1 MLSNTMS
8 KLIYDIDITLVGE
21 DGSVTAPEYDPLT
34 HYLEVARSPYFRHL
48 IDFRHIIKALCD
60 GYMSE
65 TVGAKSIDLFMLTPS
80 VSSPMGPGSDSEAI
94 PIKFGKLTSYLTDS
108 SQFGFEPIIMSGVEK
123 AYCYLPSMRGEDP
136 DKRHLNQFFHCEAE
150 IRGDLEDVMELAENY
165 VKYLSFGVMEMPH
178 LLGKISKNPNLS
190 RQIAQLTAQTKKFKR
205 ITFDD
210 ACKLLEE
217 NGYGEYVN
225 TTPKGRDISSKGE
238 LALMSILRLKVPIW
252 ITHFDRN
259 RVPFYQKPDPK
270 DSTKVLNADL
280 LFPPIMDGSFG
291 GEILG
296 AGQRQDKA
304 VQMYESLQEQGLSS
318 HAYEW
323 YIDLRNDER
332 YMMTSGFG
340 LGIERYIAWI
350 LGLDNIQDAILY
362 PRLKN
367 VLTTP

>member
-1 MLSNTMS
+1 MS

-21 DGSVTAPEYDPLT
+21 DDIVSPPDYDPLT
-34 HYLEVARSPYFRHL
+34 HYLEIAHSPYFRHL
-48 IDFRHIIKALCD
+48 IDLRHIVKALCE
-60 GYMSE
+60 GYMTGE
-65 TVGAKSIDLFMLTPS
+65 VGAKNIDLFMLTPS

-108 SQFGFEPIIMSGVEK
+108 SQFGFEPIIMNGIDK

-150 IRGDLEDVMELAENY
+150 IRGGLEDILVLAENY
-165 VKYLSFGVMEMPH
+165 VKYLSAGIIKAPH
-178 LLGKISKNPNLS
+178 LIGKLSKNPALS
-190 RQIAQLTAQTKKFKR
+190 LRIAQLTAQTEKFKR

-225 TTPKGRDISSKGE
+225 TTPRGRDISSKGE
-238 LALMSILRLKVPIW
+238 LALMSILKLKVPIW

-259 RVPFYQKPDPK
+259 RVPFYQKPDP
-270 DSTKVLNADL
+270 TQPTRVLNADL
-280 LFPPIMDGSFG
+280 LFPPIFDGGFG

-296 AGQRQDKA
+296 AGQRQDTA
-304 VQMYESLQEQGLSS
+304 TEMYESLNEQGLSS
-318 HAYEW
+318 KPYEW
-323 YIDLRNDER
+323 YIDLRKDER
-332 YMMTSGFG
+332 YMITSGFG

-350 LGLDNIQDAILY
+350 LGLDNIQNAILY

>member
-1 MLSNTMS
+1 MLSEAMS
-8 KLIYDIDITLVGE
+8 KLLYDIDITLVGE
-21 DGSVTAPEYDPLT
+21 DGHAAAPDYDPLT
-34 HYLEVARSPYFRHL
+34 HYLEVAQSPYYHHL
-48 IDFRHIIKALCD
+48 IDLRHIMKALCD
-60 GYMSE
+60 DYMS
-65 TVGAKSIDLFMLTPS
+65 TRVGAKNIDLFMLTPS

-108 SQFGFEPIIMSGVEK
+108 SQFGFEPIIMNGIDK

-150 IRGDLEDVMELAENY
+150 IRGGLEDVMELAENY
-165 VKYLSFGVMEMPH
+165 VKHLSLGMMQAPH
-178 LLGKISKNPNLS
+178 LIARLSKNPTIS
-190 RQIAQLTAQTKKFKR
+190 KQIAQLTAQTEKFKR

-210 ACKLLEE
+210 ACKLLQD
-217 NGYGEYVN
+217 NGYGEFVN
-225 TTPKGRDISSKGE
+225 TTPKGRDISSQGE
-238 LALMSILRLKVPIW
+238 LALMRILKLKVPIW

-270 DSTKVLNADL
+270 QPTKVLNADL
-280 LFPPIMDGSFG
+280 LFPPIIEGSFG

-296 AGQRQDKA
+296 AGQRQDTA
-304 VQMYESLQEQGLSS
+304 LEMYESLSEQGLS
-318 HAYEW
+318 AKPYEW
-323 YIDLRNDER
+323 YINLRNDAR
-332 YMMTSGFG
+332 YMTTAGFG

>member
-1 MLSNTMS
+1 MNR
-8 KLIYDIDITLVGE
+8 LIHDIDITLVGD
-21 DGSVTAPEYDPLT
+21 DGFVNPPDYDPLT
-34 HYLEVARSPYFRHL
+34 HYLEVAQSPYFRYL

-108 SQFGFEPIIMSGVEK
+108 SQFGFEPIIMNGIEK
-123 AYCYLPSMRGEDP
+123 VYCYLPSMRGEDP
-136 DKRHLNQFFHCEAE
+136 DSRHLNQFFHCEAE
-150 IRGDLEDVMELAENY
+150 IRGNLESVMDMAEMY
-165 VKYLSFGVMEMPH
+165 VKYLSAGVVRAPRLMKK
-178 LLGKISKNPNLS
+178 LSKNSNLS
-190 RQIAQLTAQTKKFKR
+190 LQIAQLTAQTEKFKR
-205 ITFDD
+205 ISFDD
-210 ACKLLEE
+210 ACTILQN
-217 NGYGEYVN
+217 NGFNEYVN

-238 LALMSILRLKVPIW
+238 LALMKILKLKVPIW
-252 ITHFDRN
+252 ITHFDRH
-259 RVPFYQKPDPK
+259 RVPFYQKPDP
-270 DSTKVLNADL
+270 DQPTKVLNADL
-280 LFPPIMDGSFG
+280 LFPPIIDGSFG

-296 AGQRQDKA
+296 AGQRQDTTTEI
-304 VQMYESLQEQGLSS
+304 YESLREQGLSS
-318 HAYEW
+318 RPYEW
-323 YIDLRNDER
+323 YINLRQDER

-350 LGLDNIQDAILY
+350 LGLDNIQNAILY